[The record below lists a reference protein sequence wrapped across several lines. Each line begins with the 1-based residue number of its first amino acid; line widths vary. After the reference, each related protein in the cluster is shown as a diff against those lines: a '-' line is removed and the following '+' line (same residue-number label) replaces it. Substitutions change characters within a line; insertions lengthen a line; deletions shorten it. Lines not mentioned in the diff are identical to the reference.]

1 MKDYKELEIILSD
14 FACDKHCPYC
24 TAKITKWNQVN
35 DDIHLLELN
44 VGQLKQLSY
53 TFHFVTIGG
62 NGEPTLHSY
71 NKLKSIVEMFDD
83 YDIPVKRVLSS
94 GNIFRPENKDKYNLF
109 VEHNWM
115 IEVTT
120 TSINNDKDRAVL
132 GYDHNYFE
140 TEAFKNAKIRLNY
153 VLLKSNID
161 SFISEIQQFSEK
173 YSNIETLAL
182 KLLNINTKTGL
193 IDNPLSEW
201 ISNNAIPKEKREE
214 IAEILNK
221 KFKYVGERY
230 DTHSWEMSNGK
241 EVYFSWKK
249 SKYGLY
255 DLVWYGDKFVT
266 YQLEPVNLNLVP
278 KIYIASKFIKN
289 GNSFKNDFRTTLI
302 GKEEDFVD
310 FNNHSFIRDSEGN
323 IKYQYLGPFYN
334 EKASDGQLTSS
345 VCEEVVNTENNLI
358 KKCDVFAIFLNE
370 TYSPGSISELI
381 YAATLNKKI
390 IIYYIKENDIS
401 YETKSSNWYPIITAK
416 SLADDVKIIEV
427 SNPDEI
433 IPNIKSFDL

>member
-1 MKDYKELEIILSD
+1 M
-14 FACDKHCPYC
+14 
-24 TAKITKWNQVN
+24 N

-44 VGQLKQLSY
+44 VGQLKQLGY

-71 NKLKSIVEMFDD
+71 KKLKSIVEMFDD
-83 YDIPVKRVLSS
+83 YDIPVKRVLTS

-115 IEVTT
+115 FEVTT
-120 TSINNDKDRAVL
+120 TSINNDKDRVVL

-140 TEAFKNAKIRLNY
+140 TETFKHARIRLNY

-161 SFISEIQQFSEK
+161 SFVSEIQQFSEK
-173 YSNIETLAL
+173 YSNIETIAL

-193 IDNPLSEW
+193 IDNTLSEW
-201 ISNNAIPKEKREE
+201 IYNNAIPKEKREE

-230 DTHSWEMSNGK
+230 DTHSWEMPNGK

-289 GNSFKNDFRTTLI
+289 GNSFENDFRTTLI
-302 GKEEDFVD
+302 GKEADFVN

-323 IKYQYLGPFYN
+323 IKYQYIGPFYN

-381 YAATLNKKI
+381 YAATLNKRI
-390 IIYYIKENDIS
+390 IIYYIKESDIS
-401 YETKSSNWYPIITAK
+401 YEMKSSNWYPIITAK
-416 SLADDVKIIEV
+416 SLADNVKIIEV
-427 SNPDEI
+427 TNSDEI
-433 IPNIKSFDL
+433 ITSMNTCLC